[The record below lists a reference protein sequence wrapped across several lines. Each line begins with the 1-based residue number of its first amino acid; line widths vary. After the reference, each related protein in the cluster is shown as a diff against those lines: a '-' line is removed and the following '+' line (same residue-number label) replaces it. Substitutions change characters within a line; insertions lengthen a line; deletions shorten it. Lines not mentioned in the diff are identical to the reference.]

1 MAHAAVAAAVGP
13 HPDCPVA
20 AFHGHPRAGT
30 LFEFRQQWFTEMQL
44 KNGLPSC
51 GHRSATVV
59 NSLQSLLL
67 LLPII
72 SRIEF

>member
-1 MAHAAVAAAVGP
+1 MAHAAVASAVGP

-44 KNGLPSC
+44 KKWFTELWSSFCNRGEQSAVSAPSASNYFS
-51 GHRSATVV
+51 H
-59 NSLQSLLL
+59 
-67 LLPII
+67 
-72 SRIEF
+72 